1 MNAYKRPTLHRSLR
15 VIVLDVLSHWT
26 VPVWLMAIAL
36 GVYLY
41 ARGSFLSGM
50 SGVVD
55 AMAEPVAPIETARLQ
70 SVEVQVGDKVKA
82 GQVIARMDTSL
93 LDAQLVIDESDLTQT
108 EIDISRYQQ
117 SVLLIE
123 RQFQQSLRD
132 AEAALATLAFERD
145 RDTAEREALSREL
158 KRREELL
165 AKRLIPET
173 DVSDLRPQL
182 AALDQ
187 AVTAYPGLIATLE
200 GRVAETRRE
209 LDAVGQWLQS
219 GGTSNT
225 AAAII
230 QRFEDRAK
238 LLAASHQMAQ
248 QRRDAYTLKAARDG
262 VVAEV
267 LYLPGVVV
275 PAGMPVARIILEST
289 DRVSGFLPEHHLHG
303 VQIGDR
309 VLVCSRGERPKV
321 LFKAEVE
328 SIAPEVATLPNRF
341 SPINAQPLRGRR
353 VILRMLEPNDLLPG
367 ETVEVRS
374 EQTLWQ
380 RWIAVWR
387 SWSPRKNT

>member
-1 MNAYKRPTLHRSLR
+1 MNAYKRPRLHRSLR

-26 VPVWLMAIAL
+26 VPVWLMAIAS

-209 LDAVGQWLQS
+209 LDAVGHWLQS

-238 LLAASHQMAQ
+238 LLAASRQMAQ

-309 VLVCSRGERPKV
+309 MLVCSRGERPKV
-321 LFKAEVE
+321 LFKAVVE

-353 VILRMLEPNDLLPG
+353 VILTMLEPNDLLPG

-387 SWSPRKNT
+387 LLLPRKNS